1 MFRIKVL
8 LRGTLSIWL
17 KLELFI
23 ILLGLL
29 SLEILQRSPEAGL
42 SLDDSEFKKSTHIT
56 AELKRRQNI
65 KVIIYLQVSCDVA
78 LLCVHFVR

>member
-8 LRGTLSIWL
+8 LRGALSIWL

-65 KVIIYLQVSCDVA
+65 KVIICLQVSCGVMHCYVYI
-78 LLCVHFVR
+78 L